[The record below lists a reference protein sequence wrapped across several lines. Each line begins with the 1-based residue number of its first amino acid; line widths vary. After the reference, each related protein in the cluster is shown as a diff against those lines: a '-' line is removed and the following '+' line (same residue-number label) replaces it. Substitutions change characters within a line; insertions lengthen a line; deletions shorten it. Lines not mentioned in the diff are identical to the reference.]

1 MSIQELSRTLAVFIC
16 LAAFAE
22 AQPAQTQTATQTGAQ
37 PPAVLN
43 LSLDEAIQR
52 GLKNNLSVLERES
65 SDRMVRADRIRALS
79 ALLPQVSA
87 YAAEDAQT
95 LSLATF
101 GFHIAGIPQ
110 IIGPFAY
117 LDGRATANVN
127 VFDRHA
133 RKNFQSAAMNLRASQ
148 LSLQDARDLVVQAVA
163 NTYLT
168 IIADGASVDSTR
180 AEVATAQALYERA
193 RDQHAAGVSPAIDEL
208 RSQVELKSRQQQL
221 LAAQNRFA
229 KDKLTLQ
236 QAIGLP
242 GSQAIEL
249 TDTAPFAPLE
259 NLTPEQLNERA
270 KASRSDYLSLKAQ
283 LEAAQLSRQA
293 ALAQRYPVLALNG
306 NYGYVGVV
314 PAQSRATFQLTGQV
328 KVNVFDG
335 GRIRADVLQADATI
349 QQRKDEIA
357 DLERR
362 MDTDIRS
369 ALLDLQSAADQVSV
383 AQDSLQLADQTL
395 TQARD
400 RFTAGV
406 TDNIEVV
413 QAQDSLAGAQDSLI
427 SALYAHNL
435 AKVALARAIGM
446 TETNLKQFIGGK

>member
-1 MSIQELSRTLAVFIC
+1 MLKSMRTFGLFIAC
-16 LAAFAE
+16 LAAAR
-22 AQPAQTQTATQTGAQ
+22 AQTQTTSQTGAQ
-37 PPAVLN
+37 PPAALN

-65 SDRMVRADRIRALS
+65 SDQMVRADRIRALS

-133 RKNFQSAAMNLRASQ
+133 RKNCQSAAMNLRASQ

-168 IIADGASVDSTR
+168 IIADAASVDSTR

-314 PAQSRATFQLTGQV
+314 PAQSRATFQLTGEL

-335 GRIRADVLQADATI
+335 GRIRADVLQADAII

-357 DLERR
+357 DLERH

-369 ALLDLQSAADQVSV
+369 ALLDLKSAADQVAV
-383 AQDSLQLADQTL
+383 AQSNLESGESDAD
-395 TQARD
+395 
-400 RFTAGV
+400 
-406 TDNIEVV
+406 
-413 QAQDSLAGAQDSLI
+413 AGARPFRGGRHRQHRSG
-427 SALYAHNL
+427 AGAGFRWP
-435 AKVALARAIGM
+435 ARR
-446 TETNLKQFIGGK
+446 TT